1 MAIVE
6 HEKKHTD
13 RITGRDVAIDILND
27 DLKGH
32 KKEFYSFILKH
43 PRTLLG
49 YLPITKV
56 GKWWGFDPE
65 VFAVWLLFILIGYF
79 VGVNL

>member
-1 MAIVE
+1 MVKLNYSRNVVGCNINGNIFIHPELYKYPELYMAIVE

-32 KKEFYSFILKH
+32 KKEF
-43 PRTLLG
+43 
-49 YLPITKV
+49 
-56 GKWWGFDPE
+56 
-65 VFAVWLLFILIGYF
+65 
-79 VGVNL
+79 